1 MTPLLRHMFRT
12 IRRHFSVPNDIL
24 VLTGIILLTSTV
36 LTGCSAVQTNPKN
49 SATAVNPLPAQTLVL
64 NLGTEPPTLDPA
76 LAVDLT
82 SGTVIDLLFQ
92 GLTTFDAHANV
103 KPAVASRWE
112 LSTDELTYTFYLR
125 PDAQWSDGKHVT
137 AQQFVAAWQRILTP
151 ETAAQYANFLFP
163 IKGAKAFY
171 EKKLSHFS
179 QVGVKATAPHVLTVT
194 LEKPLSFFPSL
205 MALPVALPIRAELI
219 QKFGKQFTEPPH
231 FVGNGA
237 YKLHQWKHEDFIRLS
252 PNPRYFQHRQTTH
265 KRPDILFRMIADA
278 NTSTLLFNHQQ
289 LDLLESGTS
298 ISAFDYATYA
308 KHPNAQQAP
317 IGMVQYLGFNTQKAP
332 FNTPLARRAFCQCLQ
347 RQYFPALLK
356 SGQTPIKGFIEPN
369 LPFFNPNS
377 GLAENIP
384 LAQKHWQQVVKTT
397 AKIPPITLGF
407 RNGYDTR
414 KQAEILQFFWK
425 QHLGA
430 TVQLQNADW
439 KVYLQRLKTDAPQL
453 FLLTWYM
460 DYPDADSFL
469 SLFHSSNGNNH
480 TRWHSAMFDKLIE
493 QASQTNN
500 TTQRQRLYNQ
510 AQTILLEKEAAICP
524 LFTLKKL
531 WVTQPRVRGIQ
542 FNSLNQLMLD
552 EVTLVE
558 QTQKQ

>member
-1 MTPLLRHMFRT
+1 MNQLLRNSLRT
-12 IRRHFSVPNDIL
+12 THHFFIFTAVVI
-24 VLTGIILLTSTV
+24 LTGIVLVFSSV
-36 LTGCSAVQTNPKN
+36 LTGCNTNPN
-49 SATAVNPLPAQTLVL
+49 HSATMASTLPAQTLVL

-92 GLTTFDAHANV
+92 GLTTFDANAKV
-103 KPAVASRWE
+103 KPAVAYRWE
-112 LSTDELTYTFYLR
+112 LSADELTYTFYLR
-125 PDAQWSDGKHVT
+125 PDAQWSDGKPVV
-137 AQQFVAAWQRILTP
+137 AQQFIAAWQRILTP

-171 EKKLSHFS
+171 EKKLSNFAA
-179 QVGVKATAPHVLTVT
+179 VGVKATSPNILTVT

-205 MALPVALPIRAELI
+205 MALPIALPIRAELI

-237 YKLHQWKHEDFIRLS
+237 YKLHQWKHEDFIHLS
-252 PNPRYFQHRQTTH
+252 PNPRYFQHHQTTART
-265 KRPDILFRMIADA
+265 RPDILFRMIADA
-278 NTSTLLFNHQQ
+278 NTSTLLFNHHQ

-317 IGMVQYLGFNTQKAP
+317 IGMIQYLGFNTQKAP
-332 FNTPLARRAFCQCLQ
+332 FNKPLARKAFCQCLQ

-369 LPFFNPNS
+369 LPFFNPHS
-377 GLAENIP
+377 GLTENIT
-384 LAQKHWQQVVKTT
+384 LAQKHWAQIVKTT
-397 AKIPPITLGF
+397 DKIPPITLGF

-425 QHLGA
+425 QHLGT

-439 KVYLQRLKTDAPQL
+439 KVYLQRLKTDTPQL

-480 TRWHSAMFDKLIE
+480 TQWHSTVFDKLIE

-500 TTQRQRLYNQ
+500 TAQRQRLYNQ
-510 AQTILLEKEAAICP
+510 AQTLLLEKEVAICP

-531 WVTQPRVRGIQ
+531 WVTQPRVKGIQ
-542 FNSLNQLMLD
+542 FNSLNQLMLED
-552 EVTLVE
+552 VTLVE
-558 QTQKQ
+558 PKREP